1 MRVKIPFDAIGMAVL
16 IFFAMLWGVE
26 RLTGIGRVVRSWSD
40 PVLKRVGQTFS
51 LAGWLAVAATG
62 LATLALMLGPGW
74 GFVTERTVSSTAA
87 GAVCGFVWLFAY
99 GAAAIVLNAFGVRVY
114 PADSPN
120 DDASNT
126 GEQLDRDDKRFSG

>member
-1 MRVKIPFDAIGMAVL
+1 MPP
-16 IFFAMLWGVE
+16 
-26 RLTGIGRVVRSWSD
+26 RLRS
-40 PVLKRVGQTFS
+40 G
-51 LAGWLAVAATG
+51 ALAVAATG

-74 GFVTERTVSSTAA
+74 GFVTECTVSSTAA
-87 GAVCGFVWLFAY
+87 GAVCGFVWLFSY

-126 GEQLDRDDKRFSG
+126 SEHLDRDDKRFSG